1 MSNAIFLGNSG
12 SHAILKVFLACPH
25 PPLTTP
31 HGPLT
36 CLGQPPLV
44 PSPTPVSPPGEEAGE
59 EAAKN
64 SFKWSHKGI
73 ERHLVRILG
82 VNMPY
87 RGLN

>member
-1 MSNAIFLGNSG
+1 MSEEHSTITNVDEEIPSYL
-12 SHAILKVFLACPH
+12 L
-25 PPLTTP
+25 PP
-31 HGPLT
+31 
-36 CLGQPPLV
+36 PP
-44 PSPTPVSPPGEEAGE
+44 PVSPPGEEAGE